1 MIYTFITAIVFIALI
16 ATGAAFLIYG
26 FVQKAKNTGKRIIP
40 VAVPAAMIAVGLILV
55 ILIPGSF
62 HTVEAGSVALVKQLG
77 VIVDVEQPGTYFD
90 FYLTRKYEEYDVK
103 VQQVEIQTEAY
114 TADAQSM
121 DISMVLQFQIDSAKV
136 EEIAVNYG
144 SLEALTNRIQSVA
157 VERTK
162 ATLSQYQA
170 EKLIEERDRVSPKV
184 QTVINEE
191 MQKKEY
197 CVTFNSTVLTDI
209 TFSEAFEAAV
219 EAKMMAQQEK
229 LQAQYENEKKKEQAE
244 AALYVAEQEAKALVA
259 KAQAEA
265 DAQVR
270 DIGELPRLREIF
282 EIAFDEM
289 EGRDEKLQMLAAKVA
304 VKLRHDSFVRSVL
317 LDYEGDD
324 VVKIHIL
331 HELVL
336 RNEDD
341 SFGTVVCNLYKEF
354 FTHKIE
360 IGARKETEF
369 LNAFADVYSKFALL
383 GEENEHKI
391 CAAAED
397 VYATLEEYE
406 AWD

>member
-265 DAQVR
+265 DAQVALAQSDAR
-270 DIGELPRLREIF
+270 AIMLKSV
-282 EIAFDEM
+282 EIARMLGYTVNQTTVEEKVIYDIVFDEQHTGSDIADYLKYV
-289 EGRDEKLQMLAAKVA
+289 EYISKWDGKLPQ
-304 VKLRHDSFVRSVL
+304 
-317 LDYEGDD
+317 
-324 VVKIHIL
+324 VVTGENGFMI
-331 HELVL
+331 
-336 RNEDD
+336 
-341 SFGTVVCNLYKEF
+341 TVPMPN
-354 FTHKIE
+354 
-360 IGARKETEF
+360 
-369 LNAFADVYSKFALL
+369 S
-383 GEENEHKI
+383 
-391 CAAAED
+391 
-397 VYATLEEYE
+397 
-406 AWD
+406 